1 MQSHFTTVERGAIG
15 TVTSIGSAAVSM
27 VSQLEVYLRIAGLC
41 VGLAGRRC
49 HTTFGLPRP
58 SQKTKGEQITMR
70 NWKTSLLGALTI
82 IASLS
87 TAGREFLANGSVP
100 DLGLIAASLAAGWG
114 LLMAKD
120 NNARL

>member
-1 MQSHFTTVERGAIG
+1 LG
-15 TVTSIGSAAVSM
+15 TFTSIGSAAVSM
-27 VSQLEVYLRIAGLC
+27 VSHLEVYLRSPAFASVCWSASSLYF
-41 VGLAGRRC
+41 RS
-49 HTTFGLPRP
+49 TRP